1 MVGKGDDAHHFPYVE
16 VATARSS
23 RPTKSLSTLARC
35 RHNLGAVIALPRS
48 GTPPKPPMLLLV
60 SLPNDLFG
68 YPTDD
73 SCSNQHR

>member
-35 RHNLGAVIALPRS
+35 RHNLGAVIALPA
-48 GTPPKPPMLLLV
+48 V
-60 SLPNDLFG
+60 W
-68 YPTDD
+68 YPTEAAYAAPGLVA
-73 SCSNQHR
+73 